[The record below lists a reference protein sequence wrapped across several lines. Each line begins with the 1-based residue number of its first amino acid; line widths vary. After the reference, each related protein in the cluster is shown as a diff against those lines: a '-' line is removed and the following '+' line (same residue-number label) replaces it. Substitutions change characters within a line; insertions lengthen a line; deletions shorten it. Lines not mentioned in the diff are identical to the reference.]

1 MPSAAASGPANP
13 AEPWRCRRRGRG
25 LRRGPTMGWRA
36 CPPCSAARRCGSAT
50 VRRTPGQPARPSAA
64 GRRLGPATAVAA
76 NAALARRKCSAR
88 SASGADGRPG
98 PGPCRRW
105 WPAPAGV
112 PAGPTSPQR
121 PGPAAAAPP
130 AARHRPTAGSRAG
143 RRSGRC
149 AGRRHR
155 PLAASA
161 EPAGPWRCRPDA
173 GHRLAR
179 HPTQPPASAA
189 RFAAQPS
196 LARPA
201 AAGHQQHR
209 STHRVL
215 APAGNLVRSGSRPR
229 NGTSP
234 CSARNKVD
242 GSGRN
247 RRLTGR

>member
-64 GRRLGPATAVAA
+64 GPSAGPSDRRRRRTRRWRGGSVRPGRPAE
-76 NAALARRKCSAR
+76 R
-88 SASGADGRPG
+88 DGRPG

-179 HPTQPPASAA
+179 HPTQPPASARTLRGPA
-189 RFAAQPS
+189 ESCPTRRRRS
-196 LARPA
+196 PA
-201 AAGHQQHR
+201 APEHPPG
-209 STHRVL
+209 
-215 APAGNLVRSGSRPR
+215 P
-229 NGTSP
+229 GTS
-234 CSARNKVD
+234 R
-242 GSGRN
+242 
-247 RRLTGR
+247 